1 MGFFFWVLLIWKYL
15 ILIEIFSI
23 LKNISRKN
31 EHAVRNGPMSSEYT
45 FGEIEK
51 KWRTRWQ
58 ESGLYKADLSN
69 SDKKLYCL
77 VMFLYP
83 SGDRLHIG
91 HWYNYAPTDTWARF
105 KRMQGYQ
112 VFEPMGYDA
121 FGLPAENYAI
131 KKGIHPAISTA
142 ENIANIRQQLEA
154 MGAMY
159 SWDHEINTSHPDYYR
174 WTQWLFLKM
183 YENGLAYRKKQ
194 AANWCPGCKTV
205 LANEQVVDGC
215 CERCESEVLSKDLE
229 QWFFRTTAY
238 SERLLE
244 GFQQIDWPE
253 KTVTMQRNWIGKS
266 VGASIDFQI
275 EGSEETIQ
283 VFTTRPDTLWGVT
296 YMVLAPEHPLVEK
309 LTQPQHKAAV
319 EAYVLQA
326 RKQREIDRLST
337 EKEKTGV
344 FIGSYCINPVN
355 REKVPIWIAD
365 YVLVTYGTGAVMA
378 VPAHDTRDFAF
389 ARKYNLPVR
398 EVISP
403 TGDPAPGGLQEA
415 YVQPGTMINSGPF
428 NGIDSNSGIEKVI
441 AYLQQHGWGGSKINY
456 KLRDWLISRQRY
468 WGAPIPII
476 YCDVCGEVPVPEA
489 ELPVL
494 LPEDVVF
501 TGKGESPL
509 STSPTF
515 ARTAC
520 PRCGREARRENDTMD
535 TFVCSS
541 WYFLRF
547 LTPHLATA
555 PFDSALA
562 NAWLPV
568 DQYVGGAEHAVMH
581 LLYARF
587 VTKALHD
594 MGYIGFDEPFK
605 KLVHQGTITAK
616 GAKMSKSRGNVVNP
630 DLFIEQYGAD
640 TFRMYMMFMGGYEEG
655 GDWSDEGIVGI
666 HRFLKRV
673 WRTVQQCIETPPKGP
688 ADPRFD
694 RVLQQMHYALK
705 HCTVDLQ
712 RFHFNTSISRLME
725 LMNEVSLYMQNIPL
739 AEMDSRLNS
748 EVIPKLLL
756 MLAPFAP
763 HFSEELW
770 AQSGRPYSIFNQ
782 KWPDYD
788 EAWLVQKRL
797 NLAVQI
803 NGKVRGQ
810 IEVDAD
816 SSDEAVI
823 QVALQDERIAGYL
836 ADKTLLK
843 SIVVQ
848 KRLVSLVVR

>member
-1 MGFFFWVLLIWKYL
+1 
-15 ILIEIFSI
+15 
-23 LKNISRKN
+23 
-31 EHAVRNGPMSSEYT
+31 MSSEYS
-45 FGEIEK
+45 FGDIEK
-51 KWRTRWQ
+51 KWQARWR
-58 ESGLYKADLSN
+58 ESGLYKTDLN
-69 SDKKLYCL
+69 KVEKKLYCL

-105 KRMQGYQ
+105 KRMQGWN

-131 KKGIHPAISTA
+131 KKGVHPALSTA
-142 ENIANIRQQLEA
+142 ENIANIRKQLEA

-159 SWDHEINTSHPDYYR
+159 DWDHEVNTSHPDYYR

-183 YENGLAYRKKQ
+183 YENSLAYRKKQ

-205 LANEQVVDGC
+205 LANEQVVDGR

-229 QWFFRTTAY
+229 QWFFKITAY
-238 SERLLE
+238 SEQLLE
-244 GFQQIDWPE
+244 GFEKIDWPD
-253 KTVTMQRNWIGKS
+253 KTVAMQRNWIGKS
-266 VGASIDFQI
+266 IGASIRFRI
-275 EGSEETIQ
+275 EGRDETIE

-296 YMVLAPEHPLVEK
+296 YMVLAPEHPLVQV
-309 LTQPQHKAAV
+309 LTTPEHQAEV

-326 RKQREIDRLST
+326 RRQREIDRMST

-355 REKVPIWIAD
+355 QEKVPVWIAD

-378 VPAHDTRDFAF
+378 VPAHDTRDFEF
-389 ARKYNLPVR
+389 AKKYKLPIR
-398 EVISP
+398 EVISAMGVP
-403 TGDPAPGGLQEA
+403 CDGELTEA
-415 YVQPGTMINSGPF
+415 YILPGKMIHSGPF
-428 NGIDSNSGIEKVI
+428 DGVDSTAGIDKVI
-441 AYLQQHGWGGSKINY
+441 DYLQEQGWGGRKINY

-468 WGAPIPII
+468 WGAPIPIL
-476 YCDVCGEVPVPEA
+476 YCDACGELPVPEID
-489 ELPVL
+489 LPVL

-509 STSPTF
+509 STSPSF
-515 ARTAC
+515 AKVTC
-520 PRCGREARRENDTMD
+520 PRCGREARREMDTMD

-541 WYFLRF
+541 WYYLRF
-547 LTPHLATA
+547 LTPDLASA
-555 PFDSALA
+555 PFDQRLVD
-562 NAWLPV
+562 AWLPV

-587 VTKALHD
+587 ITKALHD
-594 MGYIGFDEPFK
+594 IGCIHFDEPFK
-605 KLVHQGTITAK
+605 RLVHQGTITAK

-630 DLFIEQYGAD
+630 DQFIARYGAD

-673 WRTVQQCIETPPKGP
+673 WRLVEQTIEHPPAGST
-688 ADPRFD
+688 DSRFD
-694 RVLQQMHYALK
+694 KVLQQMHYALK
-705 HCTVDLQ
+705 HCGADLE
-712 RFHFNTSISRLME
+712 RFHFNTAISRLME
-725 LMNEVSLYMQNIPL
+725 LLNEVSLYMQDKPSSAQQDARL
-739 AEMDSRLNS
+739 AH
-748 EVIPKLLL
+748 EVIPTLVL

-770 AQSGRPYSIFNQ
+770 FRLGRPYSIFNQ
-782 KWPDYD
+782 RWPEYD
-788 EAWLVQKRL
+788 ERWLVQERL

-810 IEVDAD
+810 IEVDAA
-816 SSDEAVI
+816 SSDAQVI
-823 QVALQDERIAGYL
+823 AAALQDDKIKGYL
-836 ADKTLLK
+836 EGKTLVK

-848 KRLVSLVVR
+848 KRLVSLVIR

>member
-1 MGFFFWVLLIWKYL
+1 
-15 ILIEIFSI
+15 
-23 LKNISRKN
+23 
-31 EHAVRNGPMSSEYT
+31 MSSDYT
-45 FGEIEK
+45 FAAIEK
-51 KWRTRWQ
+51 KWQARWR
-58 ESGLYKADLSN
+58 ESGLHKTDLN
-69 SDKKLYCL
+69 QTQNKLYCL

-105 KRMQGYQ
+105 KRMQGYN

-131 KKGIHPAISTA
+131 KKGVHPALSTA
-142 ENIANIRQQLEA
+142 DNIANIRQQLEA

-159 SWDHEINTSHPDYYR
+159 DWDHEINTSHPDYYR

-194 AANWCPGCKTV
+194 AANWCPSCKTV
-205 LANEQVVDGC
+205 LANEQVVDGR
-215 CERCESEVLSKDLE
+215 CERCDSEVLSKDLE
-229 QWFFRTTAY
+229 QWFFKITAY

-244 GFQQIDWPE
+244 GFKQIEWPD
-253 KTVTMQRNWIGKS
+253 KTIAMQRNWIGKS
-266 VGASIDFQI
+266 TGASIHFQI
-275 EGSEETIQ
+275 DGRTDAIE

-296 YMVLAPEHPLVEK
+296 YMVLAPEHPLVDM
-309 LTQPQHKAAV
+309 LTTPEHKAEV

-326 RKQREIDRLST
+326 RRQREIDRMST
-337 EKEKTGV
+337 EKEKTGI

-355 REKVPIWIAD
+355 QEKVPVWIAD

-378 VPAHDTRDFAF
+378 VPAHDTRDFEF
-389 ARKYNLPVR
+389 AQKYALPIR

-403 TGDPAPGGLQEA
+403 TGHAAAGPLQEA
-415 YVQPGTMINSGPF
+415 CTQSGKMIHSGPF
-428 NGIDSNSGIEKVI
+428 DGVDSTAGIEKVI
-441 AYLQQHGWGGSKINY
+441 TYLQEKGWGGRKVNY

-468 WGAPIPII
+468 WGAPIPIL
-476 YCDVCGEVPVPEA
+476 YCDVCGEQPVPEKD
-489 ELPVL
+489 LPVL

-515 ARTAC
+515 AKAAC
-520 PRCGREARRENDTMD
+520 PRCGREARREMDTMD

-541 WYFLRF
+541 WYYLRF
-547 LTPHLATA
+547 LTPDLANA
-555 PFDSALA
+555 PFDQHLA
-562 NAWLPV
+562 DAWLPV

-587 VTKALHD
+587 ITKALHD
-594 MGYIGFDEPFK
+594 IGAIHFDEPFK
-605 KLVHQGTITAK
+605 RLVHQGTITAK

-630 DLFIEQYGAD
+630 DQFITQYGAD

-673 WRTVQQCIETPPKGP
+673 WRLAEQALEQPPAGK

-694 RVLQQMHYALK
+694 KVLQQMHYALK
-705 HCTVDLQ
+705 HSGADLE
-712 RFHFNTSISRLME
+712 RFHFNTAISRLME
-725 LMNEVSLYMQNIPL
+725 LLNEVSLYMQDAPSL
-739 AEMDSRLNS
+739 AELDARLAT
-748 EVIPKLLL
+748 EVLPTLVL

-763 HFSEELW
+763 HFAEELW
-770 AQSGRPYSIFNQ
+770 EKLGRSYSVFQ
-782 KWPDYD
+782 QRWPAYD
-788 EAWLVQKRL
+788 ERWLVQQRL

-810 IEVDAD
+810 IEVDAG
-816 SSDEAVI
+816 SSDEEVI
-823 QVALQDERIAGYL
+823 AIAMEDEKIKGYL
-836 ADKTLLK
+836 EGKTLLK
-843 SIVVQ
+843 SFVVQ
-848 KRLVSLVVR
+848 KRLVSLVIR

>member
-1 MGFFFWVLLIWKYL
+1 M
-15 ILIEIFSI
+15 
-23 LKNISRKN
+23 
-31 EHAVRNGPMSSEYT
+31 ASEYS
-45 FGEIEK
+45 FNEIEK
-51 KWRTRWQ
+51 RWQ
-58 ESGLYKADLSN
+58 EQWKQTALYKTDLSKTEN
-69 SDKKLYCL
+69 KLYCL

-105 KRMQGYQ
+105 KRMQGYN

-131 KKGIHPAISTA
+131 KLGVHPAKSTA
-142 ENIANIRQQLEA
+142 RNISNIRQQLEA

-159 SWDHEINTSHPDYYR
+159 DWDHEINTSHPDYYR

-215 CERCESEVLSKDLE
+215 CERCDSEVLSKDLK
-229 QWFFRTTAY
+229 QWFFKTTAY
-238 SERLLE
+238 SERLLQGHQE
-244 GFQQIDWPE
+244 IEWPD
-253 KTVTMQRNWIGKS
+253 KTIAMQKNWIGKS
-266 VGASIDFQI
+266 VGASIDFQVTDN
-275 EGSEETIQ
+275 SETIQ

-309 LTQPQHKAAV
+309 LTTPENRAEV
-319 EAYVLQA
+319 TAYVLQA
-326 RKQREIDRLST
+326 RKQREIDRMST

-355 REKVPIWIAD
+355 QEKVPIWIAD

-389 ARKYNLPVR
+389 AQRYNLPIR

-403 TGDPAPGGLQEA
+403 SGKAASAGLQEA
-415 YVQPGTMINSGPF
+415 WVQTGIMINSGPF
-428 NGIDSNSGIEKVI
+428 NGSDSNNGLENVI
-441 AYLQQHGWGGSKINY
+441 DYLKLNGWGDRKINY

-468 WGAPIPII
+468 WGAPIPIV
-476 YCDVCGEVPVPEA
+476 YCDGCGEVPVPENQ
-489 ELPVL
+489 LPVK

-501 TGKGESPL
+501 SGKGESPL
-509 STSPTF
+509 STSAAFITTP
-515 ARTAC
+515 C
-520 PRCGREARRENDTMD
+520 PRCGKTARREIDTMD

-547 LTPHLATA
+547 LTPNLDTA
-555 PFDSALA
+555 AFDSSLA

-587 VTKALHD
+587 ITKALHD
-594 MGYIGFDEPFK
+594 FGLINFDEPFK

-630 DLFIEQYGAD
+630 DRFVEKYGAD

-673 WRTVQQCIETPPKGP
+673 WRLVQQDLERPADAGP
-688 ADPRFD
+688 DPRFAK
-694 RVLQQMHYALK
+694 VLQQMHYAIK
-705 HCTVDLQ
+705 HCTADLE
-712 RFHFNTSISRLME
+712 RFHFNTSIS
-725 LMNEVSLYMQNIPL
+725 QI
-739 AEMDSRLNS
+739 D
-748 EVIPKLLL
+748 
-756 MLAPFAP
+756 
-763 HFSEELW
+763 
-770 AQSGRPYSIFNQ
+770 G
-782 KWPDYD
+782 
-788 EAWLVQKRL
+788 
-797 NLAVQI
+797 AV
-803 NGKVRGQ
+803 
-810 IEVDAD
+810 E
-816 SSDEAVI
+816 
-823 QVALQDERIAGYL
+823 
-836 ADKTLLK
+836 
-843 SIVVQ
+843 
-848 KRLVSLVVR
+848 